1 MITASSIDPSLAIAS
16 TLTQRV
22 VPVSQ
27 PCVPSAHTGIV
38 GESEGKS
45 VGVATAE
52 YDAPGERGWGTGVG
66 SAVSTKAPPSISPT
80 ISPLAPM
87 ISSERI
93 TPIMDRTGRVWA
105 GRVWTGRL
113 WIFDPGKNKAS
124 RSVNANTSILRL
136 QRKPGCYH
144 A

>member
-38 GESEGKS
+38 GEREGKS

-52 YDAPGERGWGTGVG
+52 YAALGEPGEEGWGTGVG
-66 SAVSTKAPPSISPT
+66 SAVSTKAPSSISPM
-80 ISPLAPM
+80 IAPLAPPM
-87 ISSERI
+87 ISNESWI
-93 TPIMDRTGRVWA
+93 TLIDSARSLGTNPIFSAED
-105 GRVWTGRL
+105 
-113 WIFDPGKNKAS
+113 I
-124 RSVNANTSILRL
+124 
-136 QRKPGCYH
+136 
-144 A
+144 